1 MQKQK
6 EMSFIDHLEELRW
19 HIFRSVVSIVISM
32 VLCFVFKDILFE
44 SIIFGPQK
52 NEFFSYK
59 MLCLF
64 SKYFSNGSL
73 CKNDF
78 SFVVVNLSMA
88 GQFLTHLK
96 VSFFS
101 GLILAFPYISYE
113 IWHFVK
119 PGLYKS
125 EKKLSILFMASCLFL
140 FLSGVLFSYFV
151 IAPISMQ
158 FLANYSVSLNVSN
171 TISLESYIGFITS
184 LVFAGGILFEMPIFV
199 YFLAKAGII
208 TDKNMRQYRKHA
220 IIVILFLSALIT
232 PPDIASQVILSLPL
246 LVLYELSILIAKN
259 ISKENI

>member
-1 MQKQK
+1 
-6 EMSFIDHLEELRW
+6 
-19 HIFRSVVSIVISM
+19 
-32 VLCFVFKDILFE
+32 
-44 SIIFGPQK
+44 
-52 NEFFSYK
+52 
-59 MLCLF
+59 
-64 SKYFSNGSL
+64 
-73 CKNDF
+73 
-78 SFVVVNLSMA
+78 
-88 GQFLTHLK
+88 
-96 VSFFS
+96 
-101 GLILAFPYISYE
+101 
-113 IWHFVK
+113 
-119 PGLYKS
+119 
-125 EKKLSILFMASCLFL
+125 MASCLFL